1 MSKAQ
6 ELIDF
11 AKNNGIFIHGRT
23 SPQEWEQ
30 LLAENDGRCPCGHAE
45 SCPCGLALEKI
56 NGPATEAADQ
66 MCGCVFYV
74 SKAYLDHYKSKAWSE
89 DTQSTNA
96 TVSAKKTEPKQGESV
111 AYQKTREVSPEVE
124 ERFLKSAGT
133 YIDALKLVESGDI
146 DKFVDNIRMEEAT
159 NPCDICKNDADV
171 VASHGDYVRALC
183 KNGSPECESE
193 VKKLVTRTMEVI
205 DENFMSAGYDKV
217 KQTNTV
223 ASETKKTG
231 KKNAWIEFSSQIMT
245 DPSLD
250 GLPQKNKMKI
260 AAALYRGEYSSIE
273 DAREALGNA
282 QNT

>member
-11 AKNNGIFIHGRT
+11 AKSNGIFIHGRT

-45 SCPCGLALEKI
+45 SCPCDLALERI
-56 NGPATEAADQ
+56 NNPATEPADQ

-74 SKAYLDHYKSKAWSE
+74 SRKYLDHYKTKAWSE
-89 DTQSTNA
+89 DTQS
-96 TVSAKKTEPKQGESV
+96 VSAPVPAKKTEPEQGESV
-111 AYQKTREVSPEVE
+111 AYQKIRKVSPEVE
-124 ERFLKSAGT
+124 ERFLKTAGT
-133 YIDALKLVESGDI
+133 YIDALKLIESGDI
-146 DKFVDNIRMEEAT
+146 EKFVDNVRMEEAT
-159 NPCDICKNDADV
+159 NPCDLCKGDADV

-183 KNGSPECESE
+183 KNGSPDCENE
-193 VKKLVTRTMEVI
+193 AKKLVVRTMGVI

-217 KQTNTV
+217 KQNFTTV
-223 ASETKKTG
+223 EVKKTG

-245 DPSLD
+245 NPILD

-260 AAALYRGEYSSIE
+260 AAALYRGEYDSIE
-273 DAREALGNA
+273 DARRAMIDV
-282 QNT
+282 